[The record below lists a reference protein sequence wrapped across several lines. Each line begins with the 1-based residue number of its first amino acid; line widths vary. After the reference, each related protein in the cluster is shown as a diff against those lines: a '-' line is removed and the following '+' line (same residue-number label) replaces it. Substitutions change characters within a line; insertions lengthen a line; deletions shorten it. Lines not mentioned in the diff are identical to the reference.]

1 MHKGKKVEKNMA
13 EEIKDSIV
21 EKYNFIPR
29 KSVGLFILGN
39 NIDRYRLLPFYKTCH
54 RTKLDSYD
62 SYDFYEDHI
71 IVWVE
76 KDKIQNICCKT
87 ACYWKGNNLINM
99 KYDEFVEKYQLI
111 PDDSDNIYLLV
122 NGHGQ
127 NQKVYDFDKI
137 GLQIW
142 VWRKKIVT
150 VIVSK

>member
-1 MHKGKKVEKNMA
+1 MHKENKEEKNIV
-13 EEIKDSIV
+13 EETKDSIV
-21 EKYNFIPR
+21 EKYNFIPK
-29 KSVGLFILGN
+29 KSVGLFILGSK
-39 NIDRYRLLPFYKTCH
+39 IDSYRLLPFNKIQH

-76 KDKIQNICCKT
+76 KNKIKNICCKT

-99 KYDEFVEKYQLI
+99 KYDEFVKKYQLI

-127 NQKVYDFDKI
+127 NQKVFDFDII

-150 VIVSK
+150 VIIS